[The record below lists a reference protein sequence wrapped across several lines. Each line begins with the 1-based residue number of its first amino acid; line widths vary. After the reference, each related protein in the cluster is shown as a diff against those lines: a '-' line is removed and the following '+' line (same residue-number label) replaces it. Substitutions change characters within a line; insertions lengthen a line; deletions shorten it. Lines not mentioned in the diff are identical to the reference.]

1 MPPGWVC
8 GAPGVSWVR
17 AERSGGRARLRFCP
31 ADPTDYLQGGTRAAL
46 EALAA
51 PGASAAVGAPAQWP
65 AAAALAAGRLDTP
78 LLARSITSSAAAWAD
93 INVAVPSMGESI
105 TEGTVAVILK
115 QPGDVVVEDDV
126 IAQLETDKVT
136 MDIKY
141 QNKTP
146 GIVKAIQAAEGD
158 TVTRPERRVPM
169 TRLRRRVAE
178 RLKGAQNTYAML
190 STFNEVDMT
199 AVMEMRKEL
208 KDAFLERHGVKLGFM
223 SAFVKAAGA
232 ALQYVPAVNGVI
244 DGNDII
250 YRDYYDISV
259 AVSTPKGLVVPVLR
273 DVDKMSFADVEKTI
287 NDFGRKARDG
297 TLSIDE
303 MAGGTFTISN
313 GGVFGSVLSTPII
326 NPPQSAILGMHA
338 TNMRPWVV
346 NGQIVPRPIMNL
358 ALTYDH
364 RLIDGREAVTFL
376 KRIKEIVED
385 PRRLL
390 LDVGA
395 PAALP
400 TTLSGQRGNV
410 IQLEMEP
417 QLEKELQENGFRST
431 RRTKLIATIGP
442 ACDSEEMLEQMAV
455 GGMNVA
461 RLNLAHGTHAYHQ
474 SVVDR
479 IRKLNKEKGYSVAV
493 MMDTEGSEVH
503 ISDLPAPIKADKA
516 AEFTFTVRDPASCGP
531 NCFAVSYDAFVEDAQ
546 PGDLL
551 VVDGGMVSLEVL
563 SKAGPDITARVVD
576 PGLILSRANLVLR
589 RAGRPVRSKNAH
601 LPVISAKDWRD
612 IDMAIAAGVDF
623 ICLSFV
629 KSADAIKNL
638 KSYVESR
645 ASRRIEVVA
654 KVGGKPLL
662 QISVV
667 VARVSK
673 LLILALQ
680 IESLDALPHLD
691 EIIEAS
697 DAVMVARSDLG
708 AQVPFENVPSI
719 QKEVVTKCRR
729 LGKPVIV
736 ASHLLQSMHTL
747 PTPTRAEVGCHCWCG
762 ETAAGTYPLKSLE
775 VLRSTSSR
783 IEEWMR
789 QEKHGRLE
797 LPAVSDSSD
806 GLVSE
811 QLCAA
816 AAQTA
821 DVLRARAIFVFTR
834 RGVMASLLSRC
845 RPDAPIFAFT
855 DKQETRQMLNL
866 RWGVCPFRMD
876 FAENPTD
883 RIYHA
888 FQLLKARGLI
898 ATGDL
903 VVVVA
908 DVREECADGLTDTI
922 RSVQVRHVI

>member
-1 MPPGWVC
+1 
-8 GAPGVSWVR
+8 
-17 AERSGGRARLRFCP
+17 
-31 ADPTDYLQGGTRAAL
+31 
-46 EALAA
+46 
-51 PGASAAVGAPAQWP
+51 
-65 AAAALAAGRLDTP
+65 
-78 LLARSITSSAAAWAD
+78 
-93 INVAVPSMGESI
+93 MGESI

-115 QPGDVVVEDDV
+115 KPGDVVVEDDV

-158 TVTRPERRVPM
+158 TVTVGQAFAVVEENADAAASAPAAKAEEPAAAPAAPAEAPKQAAAAAPPPPKPAAAAAPKPAAPAAGAAPPAPPAPGQRPERRVPM

-273 DVDKMSFADVEKTI
+273 DVDKLSFADVEKTI
-287 NDFGRKARDG
+287 NELGRKALLECCPSSVFPIHLSARFISLQTINELGRKARDG

-390 LDVGA
+390 LDVA
-395 PAALP
+395 PPALP
-400 TTLSGQRGNV
+400 STLPGQPSSV

-474 SVVDR
+474 GVVDR
-479 IRKLNKEKGYSVAV
+479 IRKLNQEKGYSVAV

-503 ISDLPAPIKADKA
+503 IMDLPAPIKADKA

-563 SKAGPDITARVVD
+563 DKAGPDITARVVD

-645 ASRRIEVVA
+645 ASRRIEIVA
-654 KVGGKPLL
+654 K
-662 QISVV
+662 
-667 VARVSK
+667 
-673 LLILALQ
+673 

-747 PTPTRAEVGCHCWCG
+747 PTPTRAEVSDIADCVRQRADALMLCG
-762 ETAAGTYPLKSLE
+762 ETAAGAYPLKSLE
-775 VLRSTSSR
+775 VCRTTSSR

-797 LPAVSDSSD
+797 LPAISDSSD

-816 AAQTA
+816 AVQTA
-821 DVLRARAIFVFTR
+821 DALRARAIFVFTR

-908 DVREECADGLTDTI
+908 DVREEWGSGQVDTI
-922 RSVQVRHVI
+922 RSVQVRHVV